1 MLLANS
7 NFPKTGA
14 LVLRQPPTPVVR
26 FPSPGAK
33 LINPQTVMNSMI
45 HPAFRRAIL
54 VTGFTAMLCATATA
68 VTLPSITAPGNGA
81 KITEPYVDVR
91 VSTADLQDVQTVQIL
106 ADGKSLGFA
115 MPNSFFGEWSFPDGT
130 HVSLLAGMDD
140 NVKIDYTPPNGAAM
154 FIIDGAMTGGNTFA
168 GTYIHWP
175 GGGITLE
182 GDVTATFSFTKLGFL
197 KIVLNGDAPLGTRT
211 ISGGVSNNEDFHF
224 AWNNPPEGKHS
235 LVAHIVTLPGS
246 MYPPVTTITATVDI
260 TIDLPPAPEIVVQQ
274 PKGSDLI
281 DGRAS
286 RGFGTA
292 KAGRTGQTRT
302 FVIRNSGSAK
312 LKGLA
317 ITRNG
322 ANARDFT
329 IDGPE
334 KTSLGR
340 GESTTFKVT
349 FNPKAKGV
357 RSAAIHIKSNDADE
371 NPFDIKLAGQ
381 GG

>member
-1 MLLANS
+1 
-7 NFPKTGA
+7 
-14 LVLRQPPTPVVR
+14 
-26 FPSPGAK
+26 
-33 LINPQTVMNSMI
+33 MI

-54 VTGFTAMLCATATA
+54 VTGFTAMLCVTATA
-68 VTLPSITAPGNGA
+68 DTLPSITAPADGA
-81 KITEPYVDVR
+81 KVTEPYVDVR
-91 VSTADLQDVQTVQIL
+91 VSTADLQNVQTVEIL
-106 ADGKSLGFA
+106 ADGKSLGHA
-115 MPNSFFGEWSFPDGT
+115 APDSFFGEWSFPDGT
-130 HVSLLAGMDD
+130 HISLLAGMDD

-154 FIIDGAMTGGNTFA
+154 FLIDGSMTGENTFA

-175 GGGITLE
+175 GGGITLD

-235 LVAHIVTLPGS
+235 LVARIVTLPDS
-246 MYPPVTTITATVDI
+246 MYPPVTTTTATVNL
-260 TIDLPPAPEIVVQQ
+260 TVDLPPAPEIVVQQ

-292 KAGRTGQTRT
+292 KAGKTGQTRS
-302 FVIRNSGSAK
+302 FVIRNTGSAK

-322 ANARDFT
+322 ANARDFL
-329 IDGPE
+329 IEGPE
-334 KTSLGR
+334 KTSLR
-340 GESTTFKVT
+340 SGESTTFKVT
-349 FNPKAKGV
+349 FKPGAKGV
-357 RSAAIHIKSNDADE
+357 RSAAIHIRSNDGDE
-371 NPFDIKLAGQ
+371 NPFDIKLGGQ